1 MVLTSSFKKKKS
13 VMIWVVQ
20 SVVGRRLGNIVKTHS
35 KNLSPGPRLFLLTE
49 ACVDRI
55 ANGKHS
61 YLFGL

>member
-1 MVLTSSFKKKKS
+1 
-13 VMIWVVQ
+13 MIWVVQ

-55 ANGKHS
+55 SNGKHS

>member
-20 SVVGRRLGNIVKTHS
+20 SVVGRLGNIVKTHS